1 MRVSEKPRGEFS
13 KVSFTRHAA
22 FWINGVIPVEQQSG
36 VSSEIQDFFYPYFK
50 EYIHADPKG
59 RENIRLAIEKYLY
72 QEDPIGISDEGAKN
86 VDEYRPEADLIT
98 WLLLT
103 SSLNPKTLYAL
114 WVLQF
119 SEEIAPYKSD
129 GDPKLL
135 AMLEALN
142 QIYTANKSKDFR

>member
-1 MRVSEKPRGEFS
+1 MRMSENPGEELS
-13 KVSFTRHAA
+13 NAVFTRHAA
-22 FWINGVIPVEQQSG
+22 FWINGVIPVEQQSE

-50 EYIHADPKG
+50 DYIHADPKD

-103 SSLNPKTLYAL
+103 SSLNPKTLSAL

-119 SEEIAPYKSD
+119 SKEIAPYKSD
-129 GDPKLL
+129 RDPKLL
-135 AMLEALN
+135 AMIEKLN
-142 QIYTANKSKDFR
+142 QIYTANKS